1 MIVLFSCFLYIFSWN
16 TNSHRLIIAKLYRK
30 EFLNL
35 KNSML
40 WSKSKNLK
48 SDRNTS
54 QVITHYYLWVTLFI
68 VKETNLYYSDSA
80 RVQLYTTT
88 IQYLGNPQ

>member
-1 MIVLFSCFLYIFSWN
+1 
-16 TNSHRLIIAKLYRK
+16 
-30 EFLNL
+30 
-35 KNSML
+35 ML

-68 VKETNLYYSDSA
+68 VKETNLRYSDSA